1 MSRLVL
7 LGQWQKEWTSGPRTN
22 QGHQR
27 GNGRQAQILTP
38 DAPPSRSDHYAN
50 TPLE

>member
-1 MSRLVL
+1 MSRLSL
-7 LGQWQKEWTSGPRTN
+7 LGQWQKEWNSGPRTN

-38 DAPPSRSDHYAN
+38 DASPS
-50 TPLE
+50 